1 MFVFTFFQ
9 SFSKR
14 LSLTVRLSL
23 LLVLAVVL
31 PLTITV
37 VGSVQILRPTLLSQA
52 EVQMQNDAETHAQDI
67 DSLLIAR
74 LENVDAL
81 GQFFAIQK
89 FLAGDDVYKEQALEE
104 LSVGAHLDANYSN
117 WALFNVHGVVRLAY
131 PNNPSP
137 EGKYMIAPDVL
148 PKLQGVNKS
157 LISNVYYDNNT
168 HMAFLYIYA
177 SITSPS
183 GQLLGFGR
191 ATLQLSSIWT
201 EVNNETIAA
210 PGSYATILDNNGV
223 SIAYTN
229 TDTTL
234 TTLPQGLFKAV
245 APLSSQLQQRI
256 RNENLYGNNTNTPV
270 SVLSDPTLA
279 HMLQDAQGPAT
290 FQLTPAL
297 QDQSF
302 QAYRASTLVVPWT
315 YVVLRPM
322 STITGAAN
330 QQELYLVSIA
340 LVATLLAAIVGLLL
354 GRSLTEPILNSVA
367 SLSGSSQMLKSLA
380 SSERVTATEQ
390 KWIVESSQTG
400 LRSVQ
405 YYAGATGIAARKL
418 DEVGGEMT
426 RNWERFSAQQ
436 TMQRLEDI
444 VEAAHYIEKASS
456 HQEQSSQNLS
466 TAIRIA
472 TQVTDQLVSGA
483 TSAADAA
490 RQLEFV
496 IEQLRQVVGK

>member
-1 MFVFTFFQ
+1 MFIFTFFQ
-9 SFSKR
+9 FFSR
-14 LSLTVRLSL
+14 RFSLTVRISL

-31 PLTITV
+31 PLIITV
-37 VGSVQILRPTLLSQA
+37 VGSVLILRPALLSQA
-52 EVQMQNDAETHAQDI
+52 EIQMQNDAQSHAQDI

-74 LENVDAL
+74 LEDIDAL
-81 GQFFAIQK
+81 GQFLAIQK
-89 FLAGDDVYKEQALEE
+89 FLAGDEAYKEQALEE

-117 WALFNVHGVVRLAY
+117 WTLFDVHGIVRLAY
-131 PNNPSP
+131 PTNPSP
-137 EGKYMIAPDVL
+137 EGKYMIAPEVL

-157 LISNVYYDNNT
+157 LISNAYYDNNT
-168 HMAFLYIYA
+168 RAAFVYLYA
-177 SITSPS
+177 SITSPT
-183 GQLLGFGR
+183 GHLLGFGR
-191 ATLQLSSIWT
+191 STLQLSSIWT
-201 EVNNETIAA
+201 EVNNETNAA
-210 PGSYATILDNNGV
+210 PGSYAMILDSNGV

-245 APLSSQLQQRI
+245 APLSSPLLQRI
-256 RNENLYGNNTNTPV
+256 KNENLYGNNSNTPV

-279 HMLQDAQGPAT
+279 QMLQNAQGPAT

-302 QAYRASTLVVPWT
+302 QAYRASAQVVPWT

-330 QQELYLVSIA
+330 QQELYLILIA
-340 LVATLLAAIVGLLL
+340 FVATLLAAIVGLLL
-354 GRSLTEPILNSVA
+354 GRSLTRPILGSVA

-380 SSERVTATEQ
+380 SSEQVTATEQ

-400 LRSVQ
+400 LKSVQ
-405 YYAGATGIAARKL
+405 YYAEATGIAARKL
-418 DEVGGEMT
+418 DEIGAELAQ
-426 RNWERFSAQQ
+426 NWGKFNAQQ
-436 TMQRLEDI
+436 TMQRLEEI
-444 VEAAHYIEKASS
+444 IAAAHYIEKASS

-490 RQLEFV
+490 KQLEVV
-496 IEQLRQVVGK
+496 IDQLRLVVGK